1 MLDEKI
7 KKAEQELLDKAVADG
22 TYIPSFHPKFGQA
35 IKEDVNVN
43 LDYDLNFPRGH
54 MSMVKNSRSME
65 HL

>member
-7 KKAEQELLDKAVADG
+7 KKAEQELLEKAVADG
-22 TYIPSFHPKFGQA
+22 TYIPSFHPKFGEA
-35 IKEDVNVN
+35 IQEDVHVN

-54 MSMVKNSRSME
+54 MSMVKTSRPLD